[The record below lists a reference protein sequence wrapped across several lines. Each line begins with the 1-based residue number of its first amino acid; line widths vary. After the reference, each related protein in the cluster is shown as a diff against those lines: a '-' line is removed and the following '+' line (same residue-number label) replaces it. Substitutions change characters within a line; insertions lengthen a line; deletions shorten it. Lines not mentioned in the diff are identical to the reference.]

1 MPLHTARRI
10 VIIGLPGSGKSTF
23 AVRLGKALGL
33 AVHHLDKHMF
43 VAGGKKRNKQ
53 EFIAVQQ
60 EMLDQEG
67 WIIEGCSTSTF
78 EMRFARAETVLYFRP
93 SRLLCLWRALKR
105 RLAPDPT
112 LCDTA
117 EGCSK
122 VFTWE
127 MVKYTWNF
135 DRDKKALIASL
146 MEKYPHLQMRTFASC
161 KEIED
166 YLEAVCRESLF
177 HPRSE

>member
-1 MPLHTARRI
+1 MTQHTPRRI
-10 VIIGLPGSGKSTF
+10 AIIGLPGSGKSTF
-23 AVRLGKALGL
+23 AVSLGKALNL
-33 AVHHLDKHMF
+33 PVHHLDKHMF
-43 VAGGKKRNKQ
+43 APGGKKRDKK

-60 EMLDQEG
+60 DMIDQDG

-78 EMRFARAETVLYFRP
+78 EMRFSRAETILYFRP
-93 SRLLCLWRALKR
+93 SRLLCIWRALKR
-105 RLAPDPT
+105 RFFPDHT

-135 DRDKKALIASL
+135 ERDKKALIDNL
-146 MEKYPHLQMRTFASC
+146 KKKYPHLKFHMIENTTDADRYL
-161 KEIED
+161 KEMHSHELL
-166 YLEAVCRESLF
+166 Y
-177 HPRSE
+177 